1 MNEKYGTSLL
11 TTSTTDH
18 KAILEVDT
26 IGSVRLAKV
35 VVRSMLAKHRGGVI
49 INISSTPAIS
59 GNLRELL
66 IQKPKQLDMEGE
78 TYGLT
83 L

>member
-1 MNEKYGTSLL
+1 
-11 TTSTTDH
+11 
-18 KAILEVDT
+18 
-26 IGSVRLAKV
+26 
-35 VVRSMLAKHRGGVI
+35 MLANHRGGVI

-78 TYGLT
+78 TYWLT

>member
-1 MNEKYGTSLL
+1 M
-11 TTSTTDH
+11 
-18 KAILEVDT
+18 
-26 IGSVRLAKV
+26 
-35 VVRSMLAKHRGGVI
+35 VVRSMLANHRGGVR
-49 INISSTPAIS
+49 INISSTPAMS
-59 GNLRELL
+59 GNFEELL